1 MSSTDSSDSNSSKG
15 SINSTGERANEVDSL
30 GNDPEMQQDSEPR
43 VETRNKKSQKRSLE
57 EEEEE
62 KELSFKR
69 TRFEAT
75 GEDAH
80 SNWKLP
86 DEMLKYARKQFN
98 FYIKEKDLKDSVLL
112 ENPVPK
118 NFKQELKLDPY
129 YNELLEDK
137 RRKRELSLD
146 TMLEKQQSKVQQI
159 MGPLAK
165 IWFRVEEAIAD
176 PSSQLDIQEL
186 IGYVEQSV
194 LLTGQAYN
202 AISYNRRL
210 NVLTAAGIEKS
221 RAKSSLKNQ
230 SKHLF
235 L

>member
-1 MSSTDSSDSNSSKG
+1 MSSTDSSESNSSKG
-15 SINSTGERANEVDSL
+15 SINSTDKRANEVDSL

-43 VETRNKKSQKRSLE
+43 GETRNKKSQKRSLE

-86 DEMLKYARKQFN
+86 DEMLKYARKHFN

-112 ENPVPK
+112 ENPAPK
-118 NFKQELKLDPY
+118 DFKQLKLNPY

-146 TMLEKQQSKVQQI
+146 TMVEKQQSKVEQI
-159 MGPLAK
+159 MEPLTK
-165 IWFRVEEAIAD
+165 V
-176 PSSQLDIQEL
+176 
-186 IGYVEQSV
+186 
-194 LLTGQAYN
+194 
-202 AISYNRRL
+202 
-210 NVLTAAGIEKS
+210 
-221 RAKSSLKNQ
+221 
-230 SKHLF
+230 
-235 L
+235 

>member
-1 MSSTDSSDSNSSKG
+1 M
-15 SINSTGERANEVDSL
+15 DSL
-30 GNDPEMQQDSEPR
+30 GNDPEMQPDSEPR
-43 VETRNKKSQKRSLE
+43 GETRNKKSQRRSLE

-69 TRFEAT
+69 TSFEAT
-75 GEDAH
+75 GEDVH
-80 SNWKLP
+80 SNWELP
-86 DEMLKYARKQFN
+86 NKMLKYARKQFN

-165 IWFRVEEAIAD
+165 VWFRVEEAIAD

>member
-1 MSSTDSSDSNSSKG
+1 MSSADSSDSNSSKG

-43 VETRNKKSQKRSLE
+43 GKTRNKKSQKRSLKK
-57 EEEEE
+57 EEEE

-118 NFKQELKLDPY
+118 NFKLELKLDLY

-146 TMLEKQQSKVQQI
+146 TMLEKQQSK
-159 MGPLAK
+159 A
-165 IWFRVEEAIAD
+165 
-176 PSSQLDIQEL
+176 
-186 IGYVEQSV
+186 
-194 LLTGQAYN
+194 
-202 AISYNRRL
+202 
-210 NVLTAAGIEKS
+210 
-221 RAKSSLKNQ
+221 
-230 SKHLF
+230 
-235 L
+235 

>member
-1 MSSTDSSDSNSSKG
+1 MSSTHSSDSNSSKG
-15 SINSTGERANEVDSL
+15 SINSTGEKVNEVDSL
-30 GNDPEMQQDSEPR
+30 GNDQQMQQDSEPCG
-43 VETRNKKSQKRSLE
+43 EARNKKSQKRSLE
-57 EEEEE
+57 EEEED

-69 TRFEAT
+69 TCFEAT
-75 GEDAH
+75 G
-80 SNWKLP
+80 NWELL

-98 FYIKEKDLKDSVLL
+98 FYIKEKELKDSVFL

-176 PSSQLDIQEL
+176 PSSQLDIQ
-186 IGYVEQSV
+186 
-194 LLTGQAYN
+194 
-202 AISYNRRL
+202 
-210 NVLTAAGIEKS
+210 
-221 RAKSSLKNQ
+221 
-230 SKHLF
+230 
-235 L
+235 

>member
-43 VETRNKKSQKRSLE
+43 GETRNKKSQERSLE

-80 SNWKLP
+80 SNWEFP

-98 FYIKEKDLKDSVLL
+98 FYIKEKDLKDSVCWKILYQKIL
-112 ENPVPK
+112 N
-118 NFKQELKLDPY
+118 
-129 YNELLEDK
+129 
-137 RRKRELSLD
+137 RSLNL
-146 TMLEKQQSKVQQI
+146 THII
-159 MGPLAK
+159 MNCWRTKGERGNSPWTQCL
-165 IWFRVEEAIAD
+165 
-176 PSSQLDIQEL
+176 
-186 IGYVEQSV
+186 
-194 LLTGQAYN
+194 
-202 AISYNRRL
+202 
-210 NVLTAAGIEKS
+210 
-221 RAKSSLKNQ
+221 KSSNLRFNK
-230 SKHLF
+230 SWDH
-235 L
+235 

>member
-1 MSSTDSSDSNSSKG
+1 MSSTDSLDSNSSKG
-15 SINSTGERANEVDSL
+15 RINSTDKRANEVDSL
-30 GNDPEMQQDSEPR
+30 GNDSEMQQDSEPR
-43 VETRNKKSQKRSLE
+43 GETRNKKSQERSLEE

-75 GEDAH
+75 GEDTH
-80 SNWKLP
+80 SNWEFP

-146 TMLEKQQSKVQQI
+146 TMPEKQ
-159 MGPLAK
+159 
-165 IWFRVEEAIAD
+165 
-176 PSSQLDIQEL
+176 
-186 IGYVEQSV
+186 
-194 LLTGQAYN
+194 
-202 AISYNRRL
+202 
-210 NVLTAAGIEKS
+210 
-221 RAKSSLKNQ
+221 
-230 SKHLF
+230 
-235 L
+235 

>member
-1 MSSTDSSDSNSSKG
+1 
-15 SINSTGERANEVDSL
+15 
-30 GNDPEMQQDSEPR
+30 MQQVNEPR
-43 VETRNKKSQKRSLE
+43 GETNNKKSQKRSLE

-86 DEMLKYARKQFN
+86 DEMLKYARKHFN

-112 ENPVPK
+112 ENPAPK
-118 NFKQELKLDPY
+118 DFKQLKLNPY

-146 TMLEKQQSKVQQI
+146 TMLEKQQSKVQKI

-165 IWFRVEEAIAD
+165 VWFRVEEAIAN
-176 PSSQLDIQEL
+176 PSSQIDIQEL
-186 IGYVEQSV
+186 VGYVEQLV

-202 AISYNRRL
+202 AISYNRC
-210 NVLTAAGIEKS
+210 
-221 RAKSSLKNQ
+221 Q
-230 SKHLF
+230 QQP
-235 L
+235 